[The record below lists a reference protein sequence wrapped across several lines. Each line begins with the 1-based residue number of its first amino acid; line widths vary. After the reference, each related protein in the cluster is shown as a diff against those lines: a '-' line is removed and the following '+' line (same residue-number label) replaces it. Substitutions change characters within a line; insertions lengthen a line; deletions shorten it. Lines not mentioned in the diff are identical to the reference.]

1 VAPPRT
7 TFLSNRCWVVMPAAG
22 AARRMGASGAPK
34 QYLPLAGRTVIE
46 WSLAPLLER
55 DDCTGVVVVLS
66 SDDVWWRELPL
77 AADPRIVTAVGG
89 AERVHSVL
97 AGLTAL
103 AARAEAQ
110 DWVLVHDA
118 ARPCLTTADVGRLI
132 DKVKGDE
139 VGGLL
144 AAPLVDTLKRADGA
158 DRVLGTVSRDL
169 LWRAL
174 TPQMFRFGVL
184 KRALERAIADNIAVT
199 DESQAVEGLGFH
211 PRLAA
216 GSADNIKV
224 TVPEDLERAERILQ
238 ARKAVG
244 SRQ

>member
-1 VAPPRT
+1 MRT
-7 TFLSNRCWVVMPAAG
+7 
-22 AARRMGASGAPK
+22 SGAPK

-46 WSLAPLLER
+46 WSLAPFLER
-55 DDCTGVVVVLS
+55 KECTRVVVVLS
-66 SDDVWWRELPL
+66 PDDVWWRELPL
-77 AADPRIVTAVGG
+77 AGDPRIMTALGG

-97 AGLTAL
+97 AGLNAL
-103 AARAEAQ
+103 ATRAEAQ

-118 ARPCLTTADVGRLI
+118 ARPCLAAADLGRLI
-132 DKVKGDE
+132 DKLQGDE

-184 KRALERAIADNIAVT
+184 KRALERAIADNVAVT

-211 PRLAA
+211 PRLAS
-216 GSADNIKV
+216 GSADNIKITV
-224 TVPEDLERAERILQ
+224 TDDLEQAERILQ
-238 ARKAVG
+238 ARRG
-244 SRQ
+244 PRP